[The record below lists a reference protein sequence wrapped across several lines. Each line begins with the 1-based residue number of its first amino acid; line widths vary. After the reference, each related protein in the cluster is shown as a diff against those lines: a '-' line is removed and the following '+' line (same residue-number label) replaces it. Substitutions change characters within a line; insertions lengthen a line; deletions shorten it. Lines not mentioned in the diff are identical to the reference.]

1 MTSEDRI
8 NQSKVGVFILIGL
21 ITIGLMVV
29 YFGRVGEGM
38 RSCYTL
44 RAEFP
49 NASGLRRQADVLLA
63 GAKIGRVVN
72 DPVIL
77 PDMDGVYVDLRIF
90 NNVKIPS
97 KSEFSIGSSGLLGD
111 HIVTVTLGSETSN
124 LKPIAPGSVITNGM
138 SESSISEI
146 QRQMH
151 DEILP
156 KLNTALDNI
165 GVVTLALKRD
175 VFNEQGVRNLQATLS
190 NFRVTSDALAASSG
204 QIRQVVDQASL
215 FLRKGNSTMD
225 SAKGAAGD
233 LKVFIANLRQHGILF
248 YRDTTIPEAFPS
260 AGPVK
265 KQP

>member
-1 MTSEDRI
+1 MDKSNLSTQLRA
-8 NQSKVGVFILIGL
+8 GFFMLLGFLCIGSL
-21 ITIGLMVV
+21 VI
-29 YFGRVGEGM
+29 YFGRFGESVKKYYM
-38 RSCYTL
+38 LTVEYR
-44 RAEFP
+44 
-49 NASGLRRQADVLLA
+49 NASGLLKGADVMLA
-63 GAKIGRVVN
+63 GAKIGEVATAPSV
-72 DPVIL
+72 L
-77 PDMDGVYVDLRIF
+77 PDMKGVSVPLKISESVRIPEGS
-90 NNVKIPS
+90 I
-97 KSEFSIGSSGLLGD
+97 FSIGSSGLLGD
-111 HIVTVTLGSETSN
+111 HFVTVTLGSETSN

-215 FLRKGNSTMD
+215 FLRKGNLTMD